1 MRLRPF
7 MVRATASPTMVRIKT
22 DTAAEPGD
30 APLVWS
36 ARWSLTTRILAVN
49 ILAVALLA
57 SGFFYLDTYRTRLV
71 DTRIA
76 VMVDK
81 LSMFDVALEAAR
93 PDQRQRLI
101 GEFTRVTES
110 RLRFY
115 DTSGRKIDDS

>member
-1 MRLRPF
+1 MRRHPP
-7 MVRATASPTMVRIKT
+7 RSKRT
-22 DTAAEPGD
+22 DTLFPY
-30 APLVWS
+30 PTLFRS
-36 ARWSLTTRILAVN
+36 
-49 ILAVALLA
+49 
-57 SGFFYLDTYRTRLV
+57 YLDTYRTRLV

-81 LSMFDVALEAAR
+81 LAMFDVALEAAR

-115 DTSGRKIDDS
+115 DTSGRKIDDRSEEHTSELQSLMRISYAVFCLKKKKTTHPRI

>member
-1 MRLRPF
+1 MRRHPP
-7 MVRATASPTMVRIKT
+7 RSKRT
-22 DTAAEPGD
+22 DTLFPY
-30 APLVWS
+30 PTLFRS
-36 ARWSLTTRILAVN
+36 
-49 ILAVALLA
+49 
-57 SGFFYLDTYRTRLV
+57 YLDTYRTRLV

-81 LSMFDVALEAAR
+81 LAMFDVALEAAR

-115 DTSGRKIDDS
+115 DTSGRKIDDSFAHAPPTYTLRDPTLQPWKRDVARDRKSPRQNFST